1 MDSFISTFIEITV
14 RSVVSIL
21 GLFLLAK
28 IIGPRQIAQL
38 TFYDYVVGI
47 TIGSIA
53 ATVAIDETMP
63 LWIGIWAWQ
72 FTS

>member
-1 MDSFISTFIEITV
+1 MDSFYFHFHRNYGSFRRIHPWPFFVGE
-14 RSVVSIL
+14 
-21 GLFLLAK
+21 

-63 LWIGIWAWQ
+63 LWIGI
-72 FTS
+72 